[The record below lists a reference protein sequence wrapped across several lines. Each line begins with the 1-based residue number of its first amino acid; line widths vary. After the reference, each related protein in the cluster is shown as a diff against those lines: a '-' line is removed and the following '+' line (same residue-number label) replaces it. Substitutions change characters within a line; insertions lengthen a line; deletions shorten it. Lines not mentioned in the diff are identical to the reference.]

1 MSSLASSEFSSGGA
15 SSVSSI
21 SVRDCTTKIKT
32 LQQENFDLRL
42 RIFLLEEKLGKQSQ
56 TLKLQMKTEDNQRP
70 VNVRRFFSYQRPQSY
85 EGETERQLT
94 SCRQSLQTC
103 IELVLEAT
111 DTIEHLENKIEEERG
126 EREDMEEQLVEAEAE
141 LSLQRLD
148 TYKEEEFLTG
158 SDLDEAQGKVN
169 LRLGTEKNCCD
180 SSTQCDMISQQRDT
194 HNEEKRIMQVSY
206 VDSVTV
212 YRNIIEKLEE
222 KLMLAEDHWKQFI
235 VKLALFLEKINP
247 NLEAEFNNFIDSLT
261 LSKEE
266 LRDIFNTNSIFD
278 NL

>member
-1 MSSLASSEFSSGGA
+1 M
-15 SSVSSI
+15 
-21 SVRDCTTKIKT
+21 
-32 LQQENFDLRL
+32 
-42 RIFLLEEKLGKQSQ
+42 
-56 TLKLQMKTEDNQRP
+56 
-70 VNVRRFFSYQRPQSY
+70 
-85 EGETERQLT
+85 
-94 SCRQSLQTC
+94 
-103 IELVLEAT
+103 
-111 DTIEHLENKIEEERG
+111 HLENKIEEERG

-158 SDLDEAQGKVN
+158 SDHDEAQGKVN
-169 LRLGTEKNCCD
+169 LRLGTKKNCCD

-194 HNEEKRIMQVSY
+194 HNEEKRVMQVSY

-247 NLEAEFNNFIDSLT
+247 NLEAELNNFIDSLT